1 MEPDHDVLDLEQAG
15 WQALATAGAAE
26 EFYRRVLD
34 DTVVFLLPGGMRV
47 DDREAII
54 DSMSG
59 APWDWYRLDD
69 AHVLVLADDVACVH
83 YRAEAQRGDT
93 PVYEALVASTYVRR
107 PDGWRLALHQQTP
120 TG

>member
-1 MEPDHDVLDLEQAG
+1 MEPQHDVLDLEQAG
-15 WQALATAGAAE
+15 WQALATAGAGE
-26 EFYRRVLD
+26 EFYRRALD

-54 DSMSG
+54 DSISG
-59 APWDWYRLDD
+59 APWDWYRLDG
-69 AHVLVLADDVACVH
+69 AQVLELGDDVACVH
-83 YRAEAQRGDT
+83 YRAEAQRGDA
-93 PVYEALVASTYVRR
+93 PVYEALIASAYVRR